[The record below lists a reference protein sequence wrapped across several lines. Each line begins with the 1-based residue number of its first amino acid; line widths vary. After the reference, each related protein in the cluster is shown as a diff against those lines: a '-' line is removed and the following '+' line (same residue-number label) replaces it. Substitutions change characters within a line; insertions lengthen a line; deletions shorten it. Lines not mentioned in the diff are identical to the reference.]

1 MINSKMICK
10 IMGSLFFIEAGF
22 LILCALLAIY
32 YKETDLTAFLSSAA
46 ITAGAGIVF
55 SIFGKNAERKISRR
69 DGYVV
74 VSLAWIFF
82 SLFGMLPFYLSGYI
96 PSITDAFFETMS
108 GFTTTGASILDNI
121 ESLPHGLLFWRS
133 MTQWIGG
140 LGIVFF
146 TIAVLPIFGVGGVQL
161 FAAEATGPTHDKV
174 HPRIGVT
181 AKWIW
186 SIYLGLTIAEVF
198 LLLLGGMDVFD
209 SVCHSLTTTATG
221 GYSTKQNSIAAFH
234 SPYIEYVITLF
245 MFLSGINFTLLFLFF
260 LKGKFK
266 RLIENTEFHWYL
278 GTVGCFTLF
287 TAVTLVLT
295 SPMGIEESFR
305 KAIFQV
311 VSLQTTTGFIS
322 ADYMTWVPVLWT
334 LMCIIMLFGACA
346 GSTSG
351 GIKCIR
357 IAIMSRVSRNEFKRI
372 IHPNAVL
379 PVRINRQV
387 ISSTTKSA
395 ILAFTFLY
403 IAIVFI
409 GWLLLM
415 ILGVGFEE
423 AYSVVISSLGNVGP
437 GIGKCGPSY
446 SWSGLPD
453 MAKWISAL
461 LMLIGRLELFTVL
474 LLFTPG
480 FWKKH

>member
-1 MINSKMICK
+1 
-10 IMGSLFFIEAGF
+10 MG
-22 LILCALLAIY
+22 
-32 YKETDLTAFLSSAA
+32 
-46 ITAGAGIVF
+46 GIQV
-55 SIFGKNAERKISRR
+55 
-69 DGYVV
+69 
-74 VSLAWIFF
+74 
-82 SLFGMLPFYLSGYI
+82 
-96 PSITDAFFETMS
+96 
-108 GFTTTGASILDNI
+108 
-121 ESLPHGLLFWRS
+121 
-133 MTQWIGG
+133 
-140 LGIVFF
+140 
-146 TIAVLPIFGVGGVQL
+146 
-161 FAAEATGPTHDKV
+161 FAAEASGPTHDKV
-174 HPRIGVT
+174 HPRIGIT

-186 SIYLGLTIAEVF
+186 GIYAGMTGTLIVLLVF
-198 LLLLGGMDVFD
+198 GGMSVFD
-209 SVCHSLTTTATG
+209 SICHAFTTTSTG
-221 GYSTKQNSIAAFH
+221 GFSTKQASIEYYH
-234 SPYIEYVITLF
+234 SPYIDYVISIF
-245 MFLSGINFTLLFLFF
+245 MFLSGINFTLLLLMFNGKIKKFIHDAELKFYFWCVSFF
-260 LKGKFK
+260 TIF
-266 RLIENTEFHWYL
+266 I
-278 GTVGCFTLF
+278 
-287 TAVTLVLT
+287 AVWLHQT
-295 SPMGIEESFR
+295 SSMEIEEAFR
-305 KAIFQV
+305 KSLFQV
-311 VSLQTTTGFIS
+311 ISLQTSTGFAT
-322 ADYMTWVPVLWT
+322 ADYMLWPSI
-334 LMCIIMLFGACA
+334 LWGCLVIVMIIGACA
-346 GSTSG
+346 GSTTG